1 MGTTLKQSVKESD
14 DFAGLVEFV
23 ELVERGGKAV
33 LGRELTGSSAFN
45 VRLLGGM

>member
-14 DFAGLVEFV
+14 DFAGLVE
-23 ELVERGGKAV
+23 LGERGGKAV
-33 LGRELTGSSAFN
+33 LGRELTGSSTFN